1 MPPLRVLLVVML
13 LFPLHAAVADDTLVL
28 PQGVFRVSVEASYS
42 FPVTER
48 FTSSGGTEALATEFN
63 RDITSTVFS
72 DLRLVEAAFRLPEG
86 SGTFGHSVVD
96 FTRHIQIYTVRA
108 AYGLTDRLSLGV
120 RVPYWTQEN
129 QVQATLDNRTATVGF
144 NPAVPGGVAPLG
156 VPGTRPPTTE
166 DIQAFVERLGFRRV
180 ETWSDASF
188 GDSFAGLKYQY
199 FQSEHWRLAATG
211 RVRLPTGRWD
221 DPNNLV
227 DFPTGFDAWGLGL
240 ELHQDVVWQRPG
252 LTRQLG
258 VLTTG
263 EFVLNTRF
271 QYEALFPDTKP
282 FRVCPIHQPICPNF
296 DPQVHRDVG
305 DIVEAEI
312 AGTVGLLPGLTLM
325 LMYTYTHKFQD
336 QFRGDR
342 GFNYGQLQAQ
352 TATDLHTLELRLAY
366 STALLVAQQRFPV
379 PLSLSLRYLDRFA
392 GTNNRLVIRS
402 LGLILTGTW

>member
-13 LFPLHAAVADDTLVL
+13 LVPLHAAVADDAQVL
-28 PQGVFRVSVEASYS
+28 PQGVFGVSVEASFS

-48 FTSSGGTEALATEFN
+48 FTSSGGTEALATDFN
-63 RDITSTVFS
+63 RDLDRTVFS

-86 SGTFGHSVVD
+86 SATFGRSVVD
-96 FTRHIQIYTVRA
+96 FTRHIQITTLRA

-188 GDSFAGLKYQY
+188 GDSFAGGKYQY
-199 FQSEHWRLAATG
+199 FQSEHWRLATTG
-211 RVRLPTGRWD
+211 RVRLPRGRWD

-240 ELHQDVVWQRPG
+240 EFHQDVVWQRPG
-252 LTRQLG
+252 LTRRLG

-263 EFVLNTRF
+263 KVVLNTRF

-282 FRVCPIHQPICPNF
+282 FRVCPIHQQICPNF
-296 DPQVHRDVG
+296 DPRS
-305 DIVEAEI
+305 
-312 AGTVGLLPGLTLM
+312 
-325 LMYTYTHKFQD
+325 
-336 QFRGDR
+336 
-342 GFNYGQLQAQ
+342 
-352 TATDLHTLELRLAY
+352 TATWAISWR
-366 STALLVAQQRFPV
+366 R
-379 PLSLSLRYLDRFA
+379 
-392 GTNNRLVIRS
+392 RS
-402 LGLILTGTW
+402 PGRSGSSPD